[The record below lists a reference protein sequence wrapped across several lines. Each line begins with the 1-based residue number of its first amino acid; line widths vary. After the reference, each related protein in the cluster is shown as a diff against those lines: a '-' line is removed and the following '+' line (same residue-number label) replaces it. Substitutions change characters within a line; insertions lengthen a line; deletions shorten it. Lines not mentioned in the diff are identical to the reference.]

1 MNTQKTATML
11 YFSGTIFLLCGIAL
25 LITGKFVINITN
37 VSLIISAVISGVI
50 GFFMSKM
57 IKPAFW
63 AGLIFMSLLV
73 LYFGWL
79 TVFNSNEL
87 VDMLI
92 NGKLQL
98 EPYQALHTQSNVTLF
113 SSLAFLLSIVVS
125 MIQFV
130 RANSNG
136 RELSS

>member
-11 YFSGTIFLLCGIAL
+11 YFSGIIFLLSAVVL
-25 LITGKFVINITN
+25 LITGKFVIDLTN

-57 IKPAFW
+57 MKPAFW
-63 AGLIFMSLLV
+63 AGLIFMSLLIF
-73 LYFGWL
+73 YFGGL
-79 TVFNSNEL
+79 TIFNSNKL

-98 EPYQALHTQSNVTLF
+98 EPYVALHTQTNVTLF
-113 SSLAFLLSIVVS
+113 SAVALVLSIIVS

>member
-11 YFSGTIFLLCGIAL
+11 YFSVLLL
-25 LITGKFVINITN
+25 TGKFVLNLTN
-37 VSLIISAVISGVI
+37 VSLIVSAVISGVI

-57 IKPAFW
+57 MKPAFW

-73 LYFGWL
+73 FYFGSL
-79 TVFNSNEL
+79 TIFNSNGL

-98 EPYQALHTQSNVTLF
+98 KPYRALHTQTNMTLF
-113 SSLAFLLSIVVS
+113 SAVAFLLSIVVS